1 MAVILAIDT
10 ATRFISLALHDGQ
23 RLLLEHTWLTA
34 NNHTV
39 ELAPAIRAAFA
50 QTRTT
55 PSNLS
60 AIAVSQGPGS
70 FTGLRIGMGVA
81 KGLALATGCPL
92 VAVPTLEI
100 VAAAVPVAPE
110 PLVAILQAGR
120 GRLCAQMFR
129 AADDRWEPVAP
140 SAIVTWERLLTAL
153 DGAALL
159 AGEID
164 DGGRE
169 MLAACRQP
177 VRVLP
182 AAVTLRRAGFLA
194 EMALS
199 RLAAGQS
206 ADPRSV
212 TPIYLHQPGAAQP

>member
-23 RLLLEHTWLTA
+23 RLLLENTWLTA

-55 PSNLS
+55 PTALT
-60 AIAVSQGPGS
+60 AVAVSQGPGS

-100 VAAAVPVAPE
+100 VPAAVPLAPE
-110 PLVAILQAGR
+110 PLVDVLQARR
-120 GRLCAQMFR
+120 GRVCAQTFH
-129 AADDRWEPVAP
+129 AGA
-140 SAIVTWERLLTAL
+140 RLSL
-153 DGAALL
+153 
-159 AGEID
+159 IH
-164 DGGRE
+164 
-169 MLAACRQP
+169 
-177 VRVLP
+177 
-182 AAVTLRRAGFLA
+182 
-194 EMALS
+194 
-199 RLAAGQS
+199 
-206 ADPRSV
+206 
-212 TPIYLHQPGAAQP
+212 I

>member
-1 MAVILAIDT
+1 MILAIDT

-23 RLLLEHTWLTA
+23 RLLLENTWLTA

-55 PSNLS
+55 PAGLT
-60 AIAVSQGPGS
+60 AVAVSQGPGS

-110 PLVAILQAGR
+110 PLVTVLQAGR
-120 GRLCAQMFR
+120 GRVCAQTFR
-129 AADDRWEPVAP
+129 AGASRWEPSALP
-140 SAIVTWERLLTAL
+140 AIVTWEGLLAAL
-153 DGAALL
+153 DGATLL

-164 DGGRE
+164 DAGHAA
-169 MLAACRQP
+169 LAACRQP

-182 AAVTLRRAGFLA
+182 AAIALRRAGFLA
-194 EMALS
+194 EMALA
-199 RLAAGQS
+199 RLADGQS
-206 ADPRSV
+206 ADPCTV

>member
-1 MAVILAIDT
+1 MILAIDT

-39 ELAPAIRAAFA
+39 ELAPAIHAAFA
-50 QTRTT
+50 QTRIV
-55 PSNLS
+55 PSSLS
-60 AIAVSQGPGS
+60 AVAISQGPGS

-100 VAAAVPVAPE
+100 VAAAVPAAPE
-110 PLVAILQAGR
+110 PLVAVLQAGR
-120 GRLCAQMFR
+120 GRVCAQTFR
-129 AADDRWEPVAP
+129 ASGGHWQPAGPP
-140 SAIVTWERLLTAL
+140 AIVTWEGLFAAL

-169 MLAACRQP
+169 VLDASRQP

-182 AAVTLRRAGFLA
+182 AAIALRRAGFLA

-199 RLAAGQS
+199 RLAAGQR
-206 ADPRSV
+206 ADPRAV
-212 TPIYLHQPGAAQP
+212 TPIYLHQPGAAQS